1 MEEKGLGWTPLAAR
15 APACPLSLDGR
26 GQSGS
31 CHGGVALSPE
41 LAVGAPAVLVSAITE
56 LATLL
61 ELGTLSGVGWG
72 TWMAGEDQVS
82 DSRVLTP

>member
-1 MEEKGLGWTPLAAR
+1 MPW
-15 APACPLSLDGR
+15 
-26 GQSGS
+26 
-31 CHGGVALSPE
+31 GVALSPE
-41 LAVGAPAVLVSAITE
+41 LAVLVSAITE
-56 LATLL
+56 LATVL